1 MRLQHCPW
9 KAHKKAPVHVTKEC
23 TIAAGVIPWK
33 KSELAL
39 NRHACT
45 EAEEG
50 GLQSLLLWGFVSPYR
65 QHAAIVQQAKHS
77 HWLVLISQLKQAL
90 SAALCLHS
98 LQCLQFWMCS
108 DRKNIKCLCVVGIYL
123 DICSPHDAANKNV
136 LPLNWTQ
143 TRSRRFKVSNC
154 SKAVIDF
161 FLQHGSNFLP
171 SALLGFIGCSILG
184 VKIRSITDVSFIGG
198 VNAVLLVLPNDFSP

>member
-23 TIAAGVIPWK
+23 IIAARVIAWK

-39 NRHACT
+39 NRHACA

-50 GLQSLLLWGFVSPYR
+50 DLQSRLLWGFVSPYR
-65 QHAAIVQQAKHS
+65 QQSAAIVQQAKP
-77 HWLVLISQLKQAL
+77 WLVLITQLKQGLSL

-108 DRKNIKCLCVVGIYL
+108 DRKNIKCLCVAGIYL
-123 DICSPHDAANKNV
+123 DICSPHDAAKKNV

-143 TRSRRFKVSNC
+143 TGSRCFKVSNC
-154 SKAVIDF
+154 SKAVI
-161 FLQHGSNFLP
+161 LQDGSNFLP

-184 VKIRSITDVSFIGG
+184 V
-198 VNAVLLVLPNDFSP
+198 